1 MGNERGRRTM
11 NERYIIVEGSEK
23 NVMLDNGVQCF
34 EFRARIPYYEG
45 VPLSQI
51 AFVKI
56 AVNVEDI
63 RLVAKTDEVFTLE
76 EATTALNFFWEYGE
90 GLRMRVMKGG
100 LPKGSHRLDV
110 EIGISVIYA
119 KKGFGTKSWSFFE
132 I

>member
-1 MGNERGRRTM
+1 M

-56 AVNVEDI
+56 ALDNQSVNVEDI

-132 I
+132 L